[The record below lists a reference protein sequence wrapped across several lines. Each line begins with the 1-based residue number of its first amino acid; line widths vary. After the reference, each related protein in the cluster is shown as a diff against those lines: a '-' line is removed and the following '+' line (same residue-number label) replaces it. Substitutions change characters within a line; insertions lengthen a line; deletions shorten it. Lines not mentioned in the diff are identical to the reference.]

1 LERWED
7 AFGGYSSLYSAAL
20 LDNNKFLAVVGMMRS
35 AYKGHRWSAA
45 IENADKL
52 MYDTRTEK
60 GLAVEAEFLKAK
72 SYLATSRRN
81 EAFAILERL
90 AKSGPMGV
98 TELSA
103 RLKLSKGTVHR
114 MLSTL
119 SALGY
124 VAKDKQSDKY
134 FLTVKFLRLSSAMLK
149 HSDIRSQVRPVLE
162 ELSQR
167 SGETVHFVKRDGN
180 NINGFYRSKGPK
192 STGGPNMMVSPST
205 HMHFRGKL
213 TTNKNGEKVYR
224 VFVYPQLTQIFML
237 LLTFVFSIAFSMNFE
252 KTYIY
257 VGVFLVVFLW
267 TLADTISLTGR
278 VKKEFVKFMD

>member
-1 LERWED
+1 MVKYIGKEVS
-7 AFGGYSSLYSAAL
+7 Y
-20 LDNNKFLAVVGMMRS
+20 V
-35 AYKGHRWSAA
+35 
-45 IENADKL
+45 ENGAPIQS
-52 MYDTRTEK
+52 
-60 GLAVEAEFLKAK
+60 V
-72 SYLATSRRN
+72 SRI
-81 EAFAILERL
+81 FSILERL

-98 TELSA
+98 TELSE

-180 NINGFYRSKGPK
+180 NIVYIDKVE
-192 STGGPNMMVSPST
+192 STKNSLQMVSRIGLT
-205 HMHFRGKL
+205 HPLYRTGVGKAIMAEMTDEQIEKAWSGFDVSPKTEKTIISFSDFRREIEKIRAQGYAIDDEENELGIKCIAAAIADE
-213 TTNKNGEKVYR
+213 TGEFSYA
-224 VFVYPQLTQIFML
+224 
-237 LLTFVFSIAFSMNFE
+237 FSISAPISRMDDKRIE
-252 KTYIY
+252 ELSA
-257 VGVFLVVFLW
+257 LVLEIKNK
-267 TLADTISLTGR
+267 L
-278 VKKEFVKFMD
+278 